1 MFLKFAIFVLK
12 FHIMQKLELKSKSIN
27 ALDIPIDVN
36 GFKGLVIS
44 DLHIGY
50 VHNKIDSMNYLMK
63 RLHKLVKAVK
73 PTHLFIL
80 GDIIHIGLFN
90 LPSQF
95 NAFFRRL
102 EQLKIPVHI
111 IPGNHERYV
120 KSFVDFFSI
129 KSEMVFFHNYELM
142 RIIPSNNT
150 RMVVMGHDVKND
162 LKVHG
167 KRLVREWY
175 NLLRTEFSELIP
187 ENALMILGHL
197 HERVISQDK
206 LTISIFPYSVDY
218 ESFQYGILEPDDQ
231 GVIVFN
237 TYFQDQK

>member
-1 MFLKFAIFVLK
+1 
-12 FHIMQKLELKSKSIN
+12 
-27 ALDIPIDVN
+27 
-36 GFKGLVIS
+36 
-44 DLHIGY
+44 
-50 VHNKIDSMNYLMK
+50 
-63 RLHKLVKAVK
+63 
-73 PTHLFIL
+73 
-80 GDIIHIGLFN
+80 
-90 LPSQF
+90 
-95 NAFFRRL
+95 
-102 EQLKIPVHI
+102 
-111 IPGNHERYV
+111 
-120 KSFVDFFSI
+120 
-129 KSEMVFFHNYELM
+129 M

-187 ENALMILGHL
+187 ENALMILGHQ